1 MYYNSWR
8 NRYICSRKIMKYRSL
23 ILALLFLAVAMP
35 LSARRRPRGVV
46 YQEWVVEGS
55 DSLPLIHLAP
65 VRKYARRV
73 DMRRY
78 ARMVRAVK
86 KVYPIAQEAKR
97 LMADMES
104 ELEALPNR
112 RAQKL
117 YIKGIEK
124 RLIREYTPV
133 LKKMTIYE
141 GRILLKLIDRE
152 IDLTAYDIVKEFRGG
167 FEAGFWQLLA
177 KAFGNNLKT
186 DYDPERDDKTL
197 ERIVVLYERGLL

>member
-1 MYYNSWR
+1 
-8 NRYICSRKIMKYRSL
+8 MKYRSL
-23 ILALLFLAVAMP
+23 IPVLLLLAVAMP
-35 LSARRRPRGVV
+35 LSARRRPRGVA
-46 YQEWVVEGS
+46 YQEWIVEGG
-55 DSLPLIHLAP
+55 DSLPLIHLSP
-65 VRKYARRV
+65 VRKYARRA

-104 ELEALPNR
+104 ELEALPSR

-186 DYDPERDDKTL
+186 DYDPERDDKML